1 LRESSRQHPAILAF
15 AGLLYFSEGLPYGF
29 INELLPLYMRAE
41 GMSLSSIGLLSTIS
55 LAWTIK
61 LFWAPLVDRIG
72 EFRFWIWASLAILAV
87 SLASLSSVSPS
98 QSWLFFSIVTLI
110 ALASATQ
117 DIAVDGYTI
126 TVTSPDLLG
135 RINSIRVTAY
145 RVAIILAGGGLAALA
160 TASSWRTAILV
171 AAATSVGILLL
182 ATSLPRVPRSAAARA
197 GSMETFRVWLA
208 RPGFLSLL
216 LLVLLYRLGDSALA
230 PMIKPYWIDRGY
242 SPAEVGTVTTVI
254 GISFTILGA
263 LLGGM
268 IIDRSGLLR
277 ALLMFG
283 IVQALSNVGYA
294 LVASF
299 DLHRGGIYTAA
310 VVESFTGGLGIS
322 AFLAFLMSMCD
333 RKNPATEYAL
343 LSALFGVS
351 RSAAGTLSGFATDRI
366 GYAAFFW
373 LTVLL
378 GLPAVFLIL
387 RIRSPFWIDT
397 TTSNSIANEA

>member
-1 LRESSRQHPAILAF
+1 MTESPRKQPAILAL

-41 GMSLSSIGLLSTIS
+41 GMSLASIGLLSTIS
-55 LAWTIK
+55 LAWTVK

-72 EFRFWIWASLAILAV
+72 QFRFWIWTSLAVLALCLTLLSFVPPSWSWPFFILVA
-87 SLASLSSVSPS
+87 
-98 QSWLFFSIVTLI
+98 LI
-110 ALASATQ
+110 AIASATQ
-117 DIAVDGYTI
+117 DVAVDGYTI
-126 TVTSPDLLG
+126 TATSPELLG
-135 RINSIRVTAY
+135 RINSIRVTTY
-145 RVAIILAGGGLAALA
+145 RGAIILAGGGLAALA
-160 TASSWRTAILV
+160 TASSWRIAILV
-171 AAATSVGILLL
+171 AAATSLGILLL
-182 ATSLPRVPRSAAARA
+182 TMSLPRISRSASVRA
-197 GSMETFRVWLA
+197 GSMETFRRWMA
-208 RPGFLSLL
+208 RPRFLSLL

-242 SPAEVGTVTTVI
+242 SPAEVGTVTTVV

-268 IIDRSGLLR
+268 IIDRLGLLR

-283 IVQALSNVGYA
+283 IAQALSNVGYA
-294 LVASF
+294 MVASL
-299 DLHRGGIYTAA
+299 DLHRAGIYTAA

-351 RSAAGTLSGFATDRI
+351 RSAAGTLSGFATERI
-366 GYAAFFW
+366 GYAPFFW
-373 LTVLL
+373 ITFLL
-378 GLPAVFLIL
+378 GLPALFLIL
-387 RIRSPFWIDT
+387 RIRSPFWIDAPAT
-397 TTSNSIANEA
+397 DPMANGA